1 MKICRQPTYILK
13 MNIFKACDKIS
24 WRFLFFVV
32 EKMGI
37 VVEWVEL
44 FFINSLVAANLNG
57 NPYNYFKIEKR

>member
-1 MKICRQPTYILK
+1 

-57 NPYNYFKIEKR
+57 NPYNYFKIEKG